1 MNAVIRRVQ
10 DVKPGDVMVYSHVD
24 DVHRPHTVH
33 SVRDVAG
40 AGWEIVF
47 TDGWRV
53 QYADVCRLT
62 LHNPEEVLPVAS
74 TGV

>member
-10 DVKPGDVMVYSHVD
+10 DVKPGDVMVYLHVD

-33 SVRDVAG
+33 SVRDVVAG

-53 QYADVCRLT
+53 SYADGCRVT
-62 LHNPEEVLPVAS
+62 VHTASEVMA
-74 TGV
+74 

>member
-1 MNAVIRRVQ
+1 MTPAIRRVQ
-10 DVKPGDVMVYSHVD
+10 DVKPGDVMVYLHVD
-24 DVHRPHTVH
+24 GVHRPHTVH

-53 QYADVCRLT
+53 QYADGCRVT
-62 LHNPEEVLPVAS
+62 VHNSLQVQP
-74 TGV
+74 